1 MPSVDLEAFN
11 AGFQD
16 YIPHNKALG
25 LRVTRLNVE
34 PPWAELTLPWNER
47 LIGNPDT
54 RALHGG
60 VITTLLDT
68 AGGAAVYLALAEPTP
83 IATLDLRVD
92 FLGPP
97 TPERAVFARAEC
109 VKTTRHVA
117 FVRVV
122 ASHEPDGPPLASASA
137 TYMLSTKGRS
147 VTPRRA

>member
-137 TYMLSTKGRS
+137 TYMRSTKGRS